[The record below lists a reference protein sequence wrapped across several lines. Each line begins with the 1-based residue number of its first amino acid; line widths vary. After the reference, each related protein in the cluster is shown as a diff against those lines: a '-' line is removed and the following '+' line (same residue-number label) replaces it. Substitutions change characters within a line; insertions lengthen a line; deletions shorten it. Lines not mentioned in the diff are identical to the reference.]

1 MSVIG
6 MESFGHA
13 PDGAVTSADL
23 ASNVWTTVSGGLSL
37 TDLGGGRKSIK
48 ATNGGADMRM
58 AVDSSGITEII
69 VGFRLH
75 NLSNAPSYLLQFVDG
90 GFPEMGLLQKSGSGQ
105 LVYYRSFSPSGGND
119 VLYSVSNT
127 PVGSDDYW
135 ELRVIF
141 HNVAGAVY
149 LYKNGVL
156 DNSVTG
162 IDTIVFGAA
171 PDSIELFMGD
181 GGGGNTMLSDIYV
194 DDADVQGQC
203 DVAYRPVDASG
214 SSADFTPTGA
224 GTNEACVDEIP
235 PDDDTTYNRSTV
247 STDLDQLG
255 QAGMDGAVGTVLAV
269 QAHIR
274 ARKEDATAATIKVGL
289 LHSGTHGQGSAVALS
304 TSYQQFTEIFEDVPG
319 GAGWTS
325 TQFDATEVT
334 YENVS

>member
-1 MSVIG
+1 MSIIG
-6 MESFGHA
+6 MESFGHL
-13 PDGAVTSADL
+13 PDGVVTSADIL
-23 ASNVWTTVSGGLSL
+23 SNVWSGIAGGLEI
-37 TDLGGGRKSIK
+37 TDLGTGRKAIEN
-48 ATNGGADMRM
+48 TDGASTLTLTIS
-58 AVDSSGITEII
+58 AAGVTTL
-69 VGFRLH
+69 VLGFRLH
-75 NLSNAPSYLLQFVDG
+75 NLAAVSQYLFRFKDAAIG
-90 GFPEMGLLQKSGSGQ
+90 MGLLRKFATGQ
-105 LVYYRSFSPSGGND
+105 LVYYRTPSPQGGQD
-119 VLYSVSNT
+119 VLYSSAVT
-127 PVGSDDYW
+127 AAGSDDYW
-135 ELRVIF
+135 ELKVIF
-141 HNVAGAVY
+141 HNVTGAVY

-171 PDSIELFMGD
+171 PDSIELFMED
-181 GGGGNTMLSDIYV
+181 GGGGNTMLSDLYV
-194 DDADVQGQC
+194 DDTDVQGQC